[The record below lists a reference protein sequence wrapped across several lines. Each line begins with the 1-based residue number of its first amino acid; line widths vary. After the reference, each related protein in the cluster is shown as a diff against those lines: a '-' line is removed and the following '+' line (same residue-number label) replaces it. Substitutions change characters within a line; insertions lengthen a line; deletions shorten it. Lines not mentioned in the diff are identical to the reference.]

1 MTKNELEKR
10 VAERKEEILIKD
22 EKLTEILQKVTE
34 FVEYI
39 KSKSTIFA
47 LLKNTKIW
55 KELIQISE
63 P

>member
-55 KELIQISE
+55 KELIQIIE